1 MTGFAI
7 TPDTCTL
14 CDLHHYLPEVIR
26 RDAHC
31 MYLRSPALQ
40 KALPE
45 AVRAVRK
52 CGLAP
57 LIPHT
62 LHDRPGSAGC
72 GLHYRAVDFEI
83 AQRGPAAGVPFTTAA
98 CHEEA
103 RARALLSAGIGCVF
117 VSPVFHPRSKPGFLG
132 PLFPRGGVLRL
143 IAEFGDR
150 IALLGGMTQKRLRAL
165 ERQAGRTC
173 AVAGIDMYFHGIPTS
188 DTAKNF

>member
-14 CDLHHYLPEVIR
+14 CDLHRCLPEVIR
-26 RDAHC
+26 RGAHC

-45 AVRAVRK
+45 AVRAVRE

-62 LHDRPGSAGC
+62 MRDNAGSAGC
-72 GLHYRAVDFEI
+72 GLHYRVADFDS
-83 AQRGPAAGVPFTTAA
+83 ARRGPPPGVPLTTAA
-98 CHEEA
+98 CHDED
-103 RARALLSAGIGCVF
+103 RARSLLAAGLGCIF
-117 VSPVFHPRSKPGFLG
+117 VSPVFTPRSKPGFSG
-132 PLFPRGGVLRL
+132 PLFPRAPLLRL

-150 IALLGGMTQKRLRAL
+150 IALLGGMTQERLRAL
-165 ERQAGRTC
+165 EREAGRTC

-188 DTAKNF
+188 DPAKNF